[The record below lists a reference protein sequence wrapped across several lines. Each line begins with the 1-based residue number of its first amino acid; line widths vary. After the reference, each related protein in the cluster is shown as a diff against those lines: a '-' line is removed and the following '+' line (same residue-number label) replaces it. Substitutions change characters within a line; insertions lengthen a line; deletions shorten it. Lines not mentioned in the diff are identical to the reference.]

1 MIKQQILLPL
11 LTLALDH
18 SLRREGLPSVRRKH
32 KDLLEWCGENI
43 GGGVAYR
50 LGESGIEFYTEFRY
64 RYASY
69 HKV

>member
-1 MIKQQILLPL
+1 M
-11 LTLALDH
+11 
-18 SLRREGLPSVRRKH
+18 PSVRRKH